1 MEPEPKDD
9 KGLTETE
16 EWELERKLIDLA
28 FYNSYVILT
37 NKLTYEEFALSNHKK
52 GISSVIFHDPHEGPS
67 SEDIKDM
74 TKVEDFRSENIL
86 FDGDRAIT
94 VDWQTQSESSVMTD
108 AAYFLGGSVEVED
121 RRIWE
126 KELIEQYRD
135 QLAHYGVELSF
146 QDCWDQYREY
156 AMHGLMIS
164 VLGARAD

>member
-1 MEPEPKDD
+1 VGISDGKVVYSYIGGKHMEPEPKDD

-74 TKVEDFRSENIL
+74 IDYYSKLEEYEICHELQKVHVVI
-86 FDGDRAIT
+86 
-94 VDWQTQSESSVMTD
+94 
-108 AAYFLGGSVEVED
+108 
-121 RRIWE
+121 
-126 KELIEQYRD
+126 
-135 QLAHYGVELSF
+135 
-146 QDCWDQYREY
+146 
-156 AMHGLMIS
+156 
-164 VLGARAD
+164 